1 MISHLA
7 YIGELADAQQPQYVD
22 DSFIKYVD
30 TGIIPVNMFNEII
43 LWGDFA
49 NSREIEKE
57 LDYLEDMVLADAE
70 ELRWEEAFARS
81 ADTLTQLAE
90 EALAEHRKGLTQ
102 VLDPDK
108 L

>member
-1 MISHLA
+1 MVSDTV
-7 YIGELADAQQPQYVD
+7 YIDELANTQQPQGIDSSIIGYV
-22 DSFIKYVD
+22 
-30 TGIIPVNMFNEII
+30 VNAATEVISLEMFNEGV
-43 LWGDFA
+43 LWEVFA
-49 NSREIEKE
+49 NSKE
-57 LDYLEDMVLADAE
+57 PDYLGDIVLADAE

-81 ADTLTQLAE
+81 ADTLAQLAE